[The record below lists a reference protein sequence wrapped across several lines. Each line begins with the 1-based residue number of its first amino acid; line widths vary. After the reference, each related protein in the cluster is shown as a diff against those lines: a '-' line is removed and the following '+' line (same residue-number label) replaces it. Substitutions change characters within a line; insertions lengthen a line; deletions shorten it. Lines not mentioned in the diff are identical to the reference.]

1 MNDIFIELEK
11 NYSRQNKIFQA
22 SKYWNEKNNFIIK
35 KIKSDKSID
44 NFRSNYSN
52 LSSGF
57 SDNMIIDYRREYNYK
72 LYQKI
77 ISLLLNLFPLKNI
90 FNSQVSLTNKYLSY
104 LNHYR
109 NLFFEKMKAL
119 IF

>member
-1 MNDIFIELEK
+1 
-11 NYSRQNKIFQA
+11 
-22 SKYWNEKNNFIIK
+22 
-35 KIKSDKSID
+35 
-44 NFRSNYSN
+44 
-52 LSSGF
+52 
-57 SDNMIIDYRREYNYK
+57 MIIDYRREYNYK

-109 NLFFEKMKAL
+109 NLFFEKDESINLL
-119 IF
+119 INKFNFDESVNFGCDNFIKLKGKKIYLCIICF